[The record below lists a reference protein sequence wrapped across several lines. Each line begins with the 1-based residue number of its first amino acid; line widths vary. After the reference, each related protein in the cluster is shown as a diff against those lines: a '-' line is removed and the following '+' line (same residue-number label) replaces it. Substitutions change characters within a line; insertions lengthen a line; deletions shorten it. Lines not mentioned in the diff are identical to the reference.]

1 MFLVAAQIMIG
12 IRLSTM
18 YVDAS
23 RIGCFRDTLIMRKI
37 EDLNVKDDR
46 EVYYSTGGV
55 DFGNIGILQ
64 FMMRDTEIHIVK
76 KDYDLDSQNENDLLL
91 IDFRSNQAEK
101 LEEKYDSH
109 LTSGHFTLFYNQ
121 DL

>member
-12 IRLSTM
+12 IHLSTM

-23 RIGCFRDTLIMRKI
+23 RIGCFRDTLVMQEI
-37 EDLNVKDDR
+37 EDLNAMDDR
-46 EVYYSTGGV
+46 KVYYSTGGV

-64 FMMRDTEIHIVK
+64 FMMRDTKIHIIK
-76 KDYDLDSQNENDLLL
+76 KDFDLDSQNERDLLL
-91 IDFRSNQAEK
+91 IDFRSDQAGE
-101 LEEKYDSH
+101 LGEKYDSH
-109 LTSGHFTLFYNQ
+109 LTSGHFTLFYNK